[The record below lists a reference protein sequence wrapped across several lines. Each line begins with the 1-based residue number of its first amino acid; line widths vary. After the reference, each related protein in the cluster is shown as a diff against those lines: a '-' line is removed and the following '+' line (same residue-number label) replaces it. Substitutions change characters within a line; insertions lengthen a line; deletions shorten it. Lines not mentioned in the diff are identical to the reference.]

1 MIFPITMFAF
11 ASVISG
17 FVASRHKQT
26 GKDET
31 LAYPP
36 TSPITEIDVP

>member
-1 MIFPITMFAF
+1 VMFAI

-17 FVASRHKQT
+17 FVASRNSKIRRT
-26 GKDET
+26 EA